1 MSKRTRK
8 RPHSVP
14 ALLRTAGRALKHTA
28 GVVKTRLLPRRIRVE
43 VVIVDK
49 PHRQALQRQLAA
61 GLRQLRRLLPDQPDI
76 AVLVQQVIPLERQR
90 AGCCE
95 VATGPDGRRLAL
107 IRLALEVNGHRL
119 SADEVL
125 AALAEQCLGLARQH
139 AQATAVVPVDLDPG
153 DPPAGGG
160 VAARPPDLPPD
171 PLAPYLRR
179 YTAPPTDQA
188 A

>member
-8 RPHSVP
+8 RRHSP
-14 ALLRTAGRALKHTA
+14 PELLRTAGHAIEKAASWIR
-28 GVVKTRLLPRRIRVE
+28 GRLCRRIRVE

-49 PHRQALQRQLAA
+49 PRRQALQRQLAA
-61 GLRQLRRLLPDQPDI
+61 GLRQLRHILPDQPDI

-95 VATGPDGRRLAL
+95 VATQPDGRRLAL
-107 IRLALEVNGHRL
+107 IRLALEVNGRRL

-125 AALAEQCLGLARQH
+125 AALAEQCLGLARQQ

-153 DPPAGGG
+153 DPPSGGA
-160 VAARPPDLPPD
+160 AARPPDLPPD
-171 PLAPYLRR
+171 PLAPYLRP